1 MEGLFKEFWDKAVSK
16 SQAVDCSFMNEINA
30 CGTTF
35 SKISDELCLIEMT
48 NPETGE
54 KKFAH
59 TNELNRCVY
68 YDYGSYNYDELK
80 NICSDMFFDNFGIKV
95 KDDCYYG
102 DSGKEIEKF
111 FTDNFGLLEKFLDS
125 VLKHNGGVWE
135 YSLKDGCEFNVP
147 DALLRKKYQWIG
159 YLMNHHYVFDDES
172 DEFTDE
178 IEEKSYD
185 ENGHFEYYVDEYDY
199 SIPVSIENWI
209 DAFFLIMVSYFSIR
223 KVKYNEV
230 FLDLFRVDSD
240 GYNDDVDKYTQL
252 ETSLFKDAKFGDRFM
267 TRDGHKAILFDK
279 TYIKQAGEFE
289 YDLMVFIGEFDSDNW
304 DVQQVCV
311 SENGMCGECEYDWD
325 IVSKC

>member
-1 MEGLFKEFWDKAVSK
+1 MESLFKEFWEKAVSK
-16 SQAVDCSFMNEINA
+16 SQRVDRSFIDDINA
-30 CGTTF
+30 WGTTF
-35 SKISDELCLIEMT
+35 NKVVDKLCLIEMT

-68 YDYGSYNYDELK
+68 YDHGSYNYDELK

-135 YSLKDGCEFNVP
+135 YSLKEGCEFNVP
-147 DALLRKKYQWIG
+147 DALLRKKSQWIG
-159 YLMNHHYVFDDES
+159 SLMNHYYVFDDKTG
-172 DEFTDE
+172 EFKDE
-178 IEEKSYD
+178 IDEKSYD

-199 SIPVSIENWI
+199 SIPVFIENWI
-209 DAFFLIMVSYFSIR
+209 DAFFLVMVSYFSIR

-230 FLDLFRVDSD
+230 LF
-240 GYNDDVDKYTQL
+240 
-252 ETSLFKDAKFGDRFM
+252 
-267 TRDGHKAILFDK
+267 
-279 TYIKQAGEFE
+279 
-289 YDLMVFIGEFDSDNW
+289 
-304 DVQQVCV
+304 
-311 SENGMCGECEYDWD
+311 
-325 IVSKC
+325 